1 MNTDINTLKEL
12 MKKEIIHFEYV
23 KKDGTIREANG
34 TTNSE
39 IIQSMTEP
47 VEISQAKT
55 SKQRNISDLNTRYFD
70 TDKKAWRSFVNSS
83 FRSFTIDD

>member
-1 MNTDINTLKEL
+1 MNTNIESLKEL
-12 MKKEIIHFEYV
+12 MKKEIVHFEYV

-47 VEISQAKT
+47 IEIDKTKT

-70 TDKKAWRSFVNSS
+70 TDKKAWRSFANSS
-83 FRSFTIDD
+83 FRSFTVDD